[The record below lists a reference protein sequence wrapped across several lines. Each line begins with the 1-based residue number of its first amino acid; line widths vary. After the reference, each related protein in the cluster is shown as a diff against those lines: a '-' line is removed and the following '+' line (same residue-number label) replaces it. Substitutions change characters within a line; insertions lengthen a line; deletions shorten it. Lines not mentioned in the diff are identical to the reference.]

1 MTQPVSSAQHGG
13 PEKAAPAA
21 PASVPPSKGGGPRA
35 LGARVDVRNLSLLGV
50 LAVLIAVGGF
60 TEPDA
65 FLDTGNLQLIL
76 TQSSVIGVVT
86 VGMTFVITSGGIDL
100 SVGAMVALASVWATT
115 LATQEYGFAGIL
127 FTAVLV
133 GLGAG
138 LVNGL
143 LIAYGRMVPFI
154 ATLAMLASARG
165 LALLLTDG
173 KTQIVTVQS
182 VLDLG
187 LPDSYILGIPPL
199 VMVFAAATVIGWLV
213 LNRTTF
219 GRRTVAVGGNAEAAR
234 LAGIDVT
241 RQRLYL
247 YLLSGLCCGIAAFM
261 LIILSG
267 SGQNTNG
274 NLYELDAI
282 AAAIIGGTLL
292 SGGRGTIVGSVLG
305 VLVFTTITNIFALNN
320 LQSDVQQIAKGA
332 IIVAAVLVQG
342 RTRPTGRPE
351 LPPHPIPPHPQ
362 FRMPPTHRMKGS
374 TAMPETSRRGLLFGT
389 AAVSAGALLTACTS
403 NEPKK
408 PQTSQ
413 TDQPAADNKPG
424 KPVTIGF
431 AGPQAD
437 HGWLNAINENAKS
450 QAEKYSEVTLEITE
464 GSNDTAAQIGQVK
477 TLINKKVDVLVI
489 LPADGKALTQV
500 GLEAMKAGIPVINLD
515 RIFASPQAYRCWV
528 GGDNYGMGLN
538 AGTYIGEKLKD
549 KPNAK
554 VVELAGI
561 DNLELTKQRSQG
573 FADALENYPNV
584 KLVARQAAEFTVE
597 SGQAKMA
604 QLLQAQKKF
613 DALWNHDDDQGVGA
627 LRAIQQAGRDEFLM
641 VGGAGAKSAMDAIK
655 ADNSVLKATVL
666 YPPTMAASA
675 IDLARALGQG
685 KGIGGLSELE
695 IPTSLTLYSAVVT
708 KDNIDQ
714 YLPTGFS

>member
-1 MTQPVSSAQHGG
+1 MTQPVSPTQQDRPDKGAAAAQVSGPRKKGG
-13 PEKAAPAA
+13 PAR
-21 PASVPPSKGGGPRA
+21 SGGLR
-35 LGARVDVRNLSLLGV
+35 LDVRNLSLLGV
-50 LAVLIAVGGF
+50 LAALVVVGGF

-115 LATQEYGFAGIL
+115 VATQEYGFAGIL
-127 FTAVLV
+127 FTAVIV

-165 LALLLTDG
+165 LALQITDG
-173 KTQIVTVQS
+173 KTQIVTVES

-187 LPDSYILGIPPL
+187 LPDSYFLGIPPL
-199 VMVFAAATVIGWLV
+199 VMMFAAVTVVGWLV

-234 LAGIDVT
+234 LAGIDVR

-332 IIVAAVLVQG
+332 IIVAAVLVQR
-342 RTRPTGRPE
+342 RTSAHG
-351 LPPHPIPPHPQ
+351 
-362 FRMPPTHRMKGS
+362 
-374 TAMPETSRRGLLFGT
+374 ET
-389 AAVSAGALLTACTS
+389 
-403 NEPKK
+403 
-408 PQTSQ
+408 
-413 TDQPAADNKPG
+413 
-424 KPVTIGF
+424 
-431 AGPQAD
+431 
-437 HGWLNAINENAKS
+437 
-450 QAEKYSEVTLEITE
+450 
-464 GSNDTAAQIGQVK
+464 
-477 TLINKKVDVLVI
+477 
-489 LPADGKALTQV
+489 
-500 GLEAMKAGIPVINLD
+500 
-515 RIFASPQAYRCWV
+515 
-528 GGDNYGMGLN
+528 
-538 AGTYIGEKLKD
+538 
-549 KPNAK
+549 
-554 VVELAGI
+554 
-561 DNLELTKQRSQG
+561 
-573 FADALENYPNV
+573 
-584 KLVARQAAEFTVE
+584 
-597 SGQAKMA
+597 
-604 QLLQAQKKF
+604 
-613 DALWNHDDDQGVGA
+613 
-627 LRAIQQAGRDEFLM
+627 
-641 VGGAGAKSAMDAIK
+641 
-655 ADNSVLKATVL
+655 
-666 YPPTMAASA
+666 
-675 IDLARALGQG
+675 
-685 KGIGGLSELE
+685 
-695 IPTSLTLYSAVVT
+695 
-708 KDNIDQ
+708 
-714 YLPTGFS
+714 